1 MKETKFSFFEK
12 PPDRR
17 RRREIEGH
25 LAAAYPALVR
35 EEIGKSHLGE
45 PLALYRFGE
54 GKQSIL
60 YVGAHHGMEWITALL
75 LYRFIGDLCL
85 AHIRRGMGDLLANKR
100 LYILPILN
108 PDGVDISLRS
118 FGKIKNKRFI
128 RWQANARGVDLN
140 HNYDAGFAAYKEIER
155 ANGIH
160 PGPTRYSGPHPFSE
174 PETQVMHDLLEE
186 LRPDLTLS
194 LHTQGEEIFYCPTDP
209 PVCGARRMGE
219 TLAQILGYRLGQA
232 DGCAAYGGL
241 SDYIAT
247 ALRLP
252 AYTLECGRGCN
263 PLPIGQAKEIY
274 PRLRRALLLA
284 LTLV

>member
-1 MKETKFSFFEK
+1 MKGTDFSFFEK

-17 RRREIEGH
+17 RRREIEGY
-25 LAAAYPALVR
+25 LARAYPALAR

-45 PLALYRFGE
+45 PLTVYRFGE
-54 GKQSIL
+54 GKEAIL

-75 LYRFIGDLCL
+75 LYRLIGDLLL
-85 AHIRRGMGDLLANKR
+85 AHARRGIGDLLKNKR

-108 PDGVDISLRS
+108 PDGVDISLRAAE
-118 FGKIKNKRFI
+118 KEEKTELI

-155 ANGIH
+155 ANGLR
-160 PGPTRYSGPHPFSE
+160 PGPTRYSGARPFSE
-174 PETQVMHDLLEE
+174 PETQAMKSLVETLS
-186 LRPDLTLS
+186 PTLTLS

-209 PVCGARRMGE
+209 PVRGARHIGE
-219 TLAQILGYRLGQA
+219 TLANILGYRLGRA
-232 DGCAAYGGL
+232 DGYAAYGGL
-241 SDYIAT
+241 SDYIAEKH
-247 ALRLP
+247 RLP
-252 AYTLECGRGCN
+252 AYTLECGRGRN